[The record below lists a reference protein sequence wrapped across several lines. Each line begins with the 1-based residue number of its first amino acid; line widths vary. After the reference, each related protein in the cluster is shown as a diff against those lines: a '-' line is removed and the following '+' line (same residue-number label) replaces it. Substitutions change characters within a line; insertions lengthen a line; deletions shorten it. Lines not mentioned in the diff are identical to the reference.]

1 MNITK
6 LGIGMADQMNARPH
20 PSPLPRGEGDASD
33 ANQIFGCPSLFRR
46 LTFMVA
52 RRLTTTRDA
61 QSARTRRT
69 FLPLLGERAGVRA
82 SVGLISLLL
91 FSAALVH
98 AQSYSIDW
106 STIDGGGGTSTGGVY
121 SVTGTIGQPDAGKM
135 SGGNYTL
142 DGGFWGI
149 IAAVQTP
156 GAPLLTITLNSQL
169 STITLSWPSPSSGF
183 TLQQNTNSVSSVNWS
198 NVLTTP
204 SDDGTT
210 KTLIVN
216 PPAGNRFYRLFKP

>member
-1 MNITK
+1 
-6 LGIGMADQMNARPH
+6 
-20 PSPLPRGEGDASD
+20 
-33 ANQIFGCPSLFRR
+33 
-46 LTFMVA
+46 
-52 RRLTTTRDA
+52 
-61 QSARTRRT
+61 
-69 FLPLLGERAGVRA
+69 VRA